1 MKAVTS
7 VKCQVSCVGVPYRRY
22 GQTLYPIFKSAGLTR
37 VSRPFGGPW
46 TAFVSVHAG
55 GTSPCNGT
63 QGLDSTEDPPDQYS
77 LDLPQLSPAS
87 VPPPALASG
96 RTARRKDARASPAEL
111 FLIADS

>member
-1 MKAVTS
+1 M
-7 VKCQVSCVGVPYRRY
+7 
-22 GQTLYPIFKSAGLTR
+22 
-37 VSRPFGGPW
+37 
-46 TAFVSVHAG
+46 
-55 GTSPCNGT
+55 GT
-63 QGLDSTEDPPDQYS
+63 QGLDSTEDPRRPPDQYS